1 MINNSGKGEKRVM
14 IILDLNV
21 LAPGSQVGQ
30 KIGHPVPYVE
40 GGSETCA
47 QSAKPPP
54 MPQQQVVS
62 NKVGLRIKSTLVI
75 VRNKAVSPFSAVP
88 LYKFTIHGIFE
99 FDSGRIK
106 ARVTL
111 KTPIKTWSN
120 ARGEGKLFSLNLV
133 DESGEIRATAFN
145 ESVDKFYES
154 LEMNKVYYFS
164 NYSVKPANKNFSNV
178 NHDYEITFNS
188 STQVSPCLNDSD
200 VPTTQFNF
208 IPINKI
214 AENDPTSYVDV
225 IGVCKNVGDV
235 VTFTAR
241 TTNKELKKR
250 DITLVDQSNTSVSL
264 TLWGSQAEEFDDT
277 NQPVIAVKAGRIN
290 EFGGGRS
297 VSMTQASIMLV
308 NPDIPEAH
316 RLKGWFDNHGVTQ
329 ETVNISAR
337 TGTGGVGFDGNWMSF
352 KEVHDAQLGGGDKP
366 DYFNCKATVLLVRS
380 ENATYRACPQVD
392 CNKKVVDMGNDM
404 YRCEKCQAEYPN
416 FKYRLLLSMCLG
428 DWTSNQWVTCFQEV
442 AEEILGVTA
451 QEVGTAEN
459 TDQNMYNSFFK
470 NATFKSFIFKLRA
483 KMEFYNDERR
493 LKVTIAQVKPINF
506 KEYNTTLMDNIKK
519 LSDIDFTKE
528 SIYLLILAVCST
540 VDEQKEALID
550 STVIVRHFVKEENSF
565 LASDGAAIKSSCGW
579 YRNRKFS
586 LALSCTQLT
595 GTSAE
600 KLLLLGSSFRSPDA
614 GSVCER
620 DGPPEPSRSHCTA
633 TRDVHWA
640 ISSSSLAWNRNSAPL
655 ASLRQNTC
663 SNMPLEK

>member
-1 MINNSGKGEKRVM
+1 M

-62 NKVGLRIKSTLVI
+62 NKVMYGAKVPSKTSNGLSKGLPPTPDNDMKCQPI
-75 VRNKAVSPFSAVP
+75 SAVCP
-88 LYKFTIHGIFE
+88 YN
-99 FDSGRIK
+99 SAGRIK

-483 KMEFYNDERR
+483 KMEFYNVSSWCVCVCVWFQDERR

-506 KEYNTTLMDNIKK
+506 KEYNNTLMDNIKK

-528 SIYLLILAVCST
+528 V
-540 VDEQKEALID
+540 
-550 STVIVRHFVKEENSF
+550 
-565 LASDGAAIKSSCGW
+565 
-579 YRNRKFS
+579 
-586 LALSCTQLT
+586 
-595 GTSAE
+595 
-600 KLLLLGSSFRSPDA
+600 
-614 GSVCER
+614 
-620 DGPPEPSRSHCTA
+620 
-633 TRDVHWA
+633 
-640 ISSSSLAWNRNSAPL
+640 
-655 ASLRQNTC
+655 
-663 SNMPLEK
+663 

>member
-1 MINNSGKGEKRVM
+1 MSLNLSEGALETIMRGGTVENPTMQILGSRKMGGDATSERYRLLLSDGRHLNSFAMLATQLNEKVISGELSDYTVVQINRHITSMINNSGKGEKRVM

-21 LAPGSQVGQ
+21 LAPGSQIGQ
-30 KIGHPVPYVE
+30 KIGQPVPYIE

-62 NKVGLRIKSTLVI
+62 NKVMYGAKAPPKTSNGPSKGLPPTPDNDMKCQPI
-75 VRNKAVSPFSAVP
+75 SAVCP
-88 LYKFTIHGIFE
+88 YN
-99 FDSGRIK
+99 SAGRIK

-214 AENDPTSYVDV
+214 AENDPMSFVDV

-264 TLWGSQAEEFDDT
+264 TLWGSQAEEFDET

-337 TGTGGVGFDGNWMSF
+337 TGTGGAGVDGNWMSF
-352 KEVHDAQLGGGDKP
+352 KEVHNAQLGGGEKP

-380 ENATYRACPQVD
+380 ENATYRACPQGD

-416 FKYRLLLSMCLG
+416 FKYRLLLSLCLG

-493 LKVTIAQVKPINF
+493 LKVTIVQVKPINF
-506 KEYNTTLMDNIKK
+506 KEYNITLMDNIKK

-528 SIYLLILAVCST
+528 V
-540 VDEQKEALID
+540 
-550 STVIVRHFVKEENSF
+550 
-565 LASDGAAIKSSCGW
+565 
-579 YRNRKFS
+579 
-586 LALSCTQLT
+586 
-595 GTSAE
+595 
-600 KLLLLGSSFRSPDA
+600 
-614 GSVCER
+614 
-620 DGPPEPSRSHCTA
+620 
-633 TRDVHWA
+633 
-640 ISSSSLAWNRNSAPL
+640 
-655 ASLRQNTC
+655 
-663 SNMPLEK
+663 

>member
-1 MINNSGKGEKRVM
+1 MSLSLSEGALETIMRGGTVENPTMQILGSRKMGGDATSERYRLLLSDGRHLNSFAMLATQLNEKVISGELSDYTVVQINRHITSMINNSGKGEKRVM

-30 KIGHPVPYVE
+30 KIGQPVPYIE
-40 GGSETCA
+40 GGSETGA
-47 QSAKPPP
+47 QAAKPPP
-54 MPQQQVVS
+54 MPQQQMVS
-62 NKVGLRIKSTLVI
+62 NKVMYGAKVPSKTTNGPSKGSAPTPDNDMKCQPI
-75 VRNKAVSPFSAVP
+75 SAVCP
-88 LYKFTIHGIFE
+88 YN
-99 FDSGRIK
+99 SAGRIK

-154 LEMNKVYYFS
+154 LEMNKVYFFS

-208 IPINKI
+208 VPINKI

-316 RLKGWFDNHGVTQ
+316 RLKGWFDNYGVTQ

-337 TGTGGVGFDGNWMSF
+337 TGTGGVGVDGNWMSF
-352 KEVHDAQLGGGDKP
+352 KEVHDAQLGGGEKP

-380 ENATYRACPQVD
+380 ENATYRACPQGD

-493 LKVTIAQVKPINF
+493 LKVTIVQVKPINF
-506 KEYNTTLMDNIKK
+506 KEYNITLLDNIKK
-519 LSDIDFTKE
+519 LSDVDFTKE
-528 SIYLLILAVCST
+528 V
-540 VDEQKEALID
+540 
-550 STVIVRHFVKEENSF
+550 
-565 LASDGAAIKSSCGW
+565 
-579 YRNRKFS
+579 
-586 LALSCTQLT
+586 
-595 GTSAE
+595 
-600 KLLLLGSSFRSPDA
+600 
-614 GSVCER
+614 
-620 DGPPEPSRSHCTA
+620 
-633 TRDVHWA
+633 
-640 ISSSSLAWNRNSAPL
+640 
-655 ASLRQNTC
+655 
-663 SNMPLEK
+663 

>member
-1 MINNSGKGEKRVM
+1 MRGGTVENPTMQILGSRKMGGDATSERYRLLLSDGRHLNSFAMLATQLNEKVISGELSDYTVVQINRHITSMINNSGKGEKRVM

-30 KIGHPVPYVE
+30 KIGQPVPYIE
-40 GGSETCA
+40 GGSETGA
-47 QSAKPPP
+47 QAAKPPP
-54 MPQQQVVS
+54 MPQQQTVS
-62 NKVGLRIKSTLVI
+62 NKVMYGAKVPSKTSNGPSKGLPPTPDNDMKCQPI
-75 VRNKAVSPFSAVP
+75 SAVCP
-88 LYKFTIHGIFE
+88 YN
-99 FDSGRIK
+99 SAGRIK

-214 AENDPTSYVDV
+214 AENDPTSFVDI

-316 RLKGWFDNHGVTQ
+316 RLKGWFDNYGVTQ

-337 TGTGGVGFDGNWMSF
+337 TGTGGVGVDGNWMSF
-352 KEVHDAQLGGGDKP
+352 KEVHDAQLGGGEKP

-380 ENATYRACPQVD
+380 ENATYRACPQGD

-493 LKVTIAQVKPINF
+493 LKVTIVQVKPINF
-506 KEYNTTLMDNIKK
+506 KEYNITLMENIKK
-519 LSDIDFTKE
+519 LSDVDFTKE
-528 SIYLLILAVCST
+528 V
-540 VDEQKEALID
+540 
-550 STVIVRHFVKEENSF
+550 
-565 LASDGAAIKSSCGW
+565 
-579 YRNRKFS
+579 
-586 LALSCTQLT
+586 
-595 GTSAE
+595 
-600 KLLLLGSSFRSPDA
+600 
-614 GSVCER
+614 
-620 DGPPEPSRSHCTA
+620 
-633 TRDVHWA
+633 
-640 ISSSSLAWNRNSAPL
+640 
-655 ASLRQNTC
+655 
-663 SNMPLEK
+663 